1 MSLTINPDIVV
12 QQELQSRG
20 VDSSVG
26 VFGSHHVQIRKG
38 SPIRL
43 DVIKSAKVPFAGF
56 RTVTQIKRGK
66 AGIEQTASD
75 ALKTLAS
82 PGSLNAGKL
91 LGLLKAQQTHL
102 DRLTALNQLDPAQKQ
117 DADGLWMFTKAV
129 ENLSNEDLASIFQ
142 KFTSSEMDLLQTALM
157 REGQINPAA
166 RDARIAASRLFNLQA
181 LVLKEIGNRAAL
193 SNLSDLRGA
202 DPADE
207 TLKDENLRLPQ
218 KLSDEYGS
226 SGVNDVVAE
235 PVHEK
240 DITATNMAVL
250 TEVSAQSAT
259 KRENIATTERAKLDA
274 RGLGD
279 VQLKEMGDVLRSA
292 ELTINIPLDIL
303 AGKTSVFADPTKPLA
318 NIWHLH
324 DQHIDCTTSTST
336 PRARATSTSATA
348 SRRSSSPSSP
358 STTST
363 PTSVPSMAPST
374 SSTSTTA
381 APPFTATPSSSSS
394 RKSLGAPPTPSSTPS
409 FRRH

>member
-1 MSLTINPDIVV
+1 MSLTINPDIVT

-26 VFGSHHVQIRKG
+26 VFGSHHVQIG
-38 SPIRL
+38 NGTPIRL
-43 DVIKSAKVPFAGF
+43 DEIKSAKVPYAGF
-56 RTVTQIKRGK
+56 KTATQIRRGK

-75 ALKTLAS
+75 ALKTLAAS
-82 PGSLNAGKL
+82 GLLDAGKL
-91 LGLLKAQQTHL
+91 LGFLKAQQTHL
-102 DRLTALNQLDPAQKQ
+102 ERLVKLDQLDPAQKQ
-117 DADGLWMFTKAV
+117 DEDGLWMFTKAV
-129 ENLSNEDLASIFQ
+129 EKLSNEDLASIFQ
-142 KFTSSEMDLLQTALM
+142 KFTSPEMDLLQTALM
-157 REGQINPAA
+157 REGQINPKAK
-166 RDARIAASRLFNLQA
+166 DARIAASRLFNLQA

-202 DPADE
+202 NPADE

-226 SGVNDVVAE
+226 SGVGDVAA

-324 DQHIDCTTSTST
+324 DQHID
-336 PRARATSTSATA
+336 
-348 SRRSSSPSSP
+348 P

-363 PTSVPSMAPST
+363 PTSAPSMAPST

-381 APPFTATPSSSSS
+381 ARPFTATPSSSSS
-394 RKSLGAPPTPSSTPS
+394 RKSRGAPPTRSLTRS
-409 FRRH
+409 FRPP

>member
-26 VFGSHHVQIRKG
+26 VFGSHHVQIGKG

-56 RTVTQIKRGK
+56 KTATQIRRGK

-82 PGSLNAGKL
+82 PGSLDAGKL

-129 ENLSNEDLASIFQ
+129 EKLSNEDLASIFQ
-142 KFTSSEMDLLQTALM
+142 KFTSSEMDLLQSALM
-157 REGQINPAA
+157 REGQINPEA

-202 DPADE
+202 DAADE

-235 PVHEK
+235 PVHE
-240 DITATNMAVL
+240 
-250 TEVSAQSAT
+250 
-259 KRENIATTERAKLDA
+259 
-274 RGLGD
+274 
-279 VQLKEMGDVLRSA
+279 
-292 ELTINIPLDIL
+292 
-303 AGKTSVFADPTKPLA
+303 
-318 NIWHLH
+318 
-324 DQHIDCTTSTST
+324 
-336 PRARATSTSATA
+336 
-348 SRRSSSPSSP
+348 
-358 STTST
+358 
-363 PTSVPSMAPST
+363 
-374 SSTSTTA
+374 
-381 APPFTATPSSSSS
+381 
-394 RKSLGAPPTPSSTPS
+394 
-409 FRRH
+409 

>member
-56 RTVTQIKRGK
+56 KTATQIRRGK

-82 PGSLNAGKL
+82 PGSLDAGKL

-303 AGKTSVFADPTKPLA
+303 AA
-318 NIWHLH
+318 
-324 DQHIDCTTSTST
+324 ST

-363 PTSVPSMAPST
+363 PTSAQSMAPST

-381 APPFTATPSSSSS
+381 ARPFTATPSSSSS
-394 RKSLGAPPTPSSTPS
+394 RKSRGAPPTRSLTRS
-409 FRRH
+409 FRPP